1 MLRVPLSLSTLALA
15 CALAACGGEERH
27 SLTAGLPF
35 SDRPIPTGETILAAG
50 DDTLRLT
57 ATPLDRERRIR
68 LARYRSVAGE
78 IDSLIA
84 VVDQTTKA
92 PLRSFYRVRRHDGGT
107 ATASVAYGEG
117 FEGQARL
124 VLTSG
129 GRVDENL
136 RTPSP
141 ALDLAQVPLTLTALD
156 FTSPDSLSVN
166 TIAPFERRA
175 VPSRLVIGSRT
186 SLRLPE
192 GAVET
197 VSVRFVVAGLEEQ
210 YWFEID
216 PPHRLVRL
224 REITRGTT
232 WTRVDARP

>member
-15 CALAACGGEERH
+15 CALAACGGDERH
-27 SLTAGLPF
+27 PLTTGLPF
-35 SDRPIPTGETILAAG
+35 SDRPIPAGETILTAG
-50 DDTLRLT
+50 DDTLRLI
-57 ATPLDRERRIR
+57 ATPTDGERRIR

-92 PLRSFYRVRRHDGGT
+92 PLRSFHRVRRHDGGT
-107 ATASVAYGEG
+107 ATASIAYGEG

-124 VLTSG
+124 VLVSG
-129 GRVDENL
+129 GRVEENL

-141 ALDLAQVPLTLTALD
+141 ALDLAQVPLTLTTLD

-175 VPSRLVIGSRT
+175 VPSRLVIGSRA

-197 VSVRFVVAGLEEQ
+197 VSVRFVIAGLQEQ
-210 YWFEID
+210 YWFEAD
-216 PPHRLVRL
+216 PPHHLVRL

-232 WTRVDARP
+232 WTRVDRP